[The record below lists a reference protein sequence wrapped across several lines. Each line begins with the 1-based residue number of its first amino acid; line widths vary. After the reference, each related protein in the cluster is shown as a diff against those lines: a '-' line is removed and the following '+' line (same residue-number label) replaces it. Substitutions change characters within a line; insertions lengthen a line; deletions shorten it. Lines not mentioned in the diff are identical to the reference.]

1 MSPQTELNRQLPV
14 LPTTTTKKKI
24 ATSSAASTE
33 QKIEVK
39 MILLSRKLKQRKKLE
54 KMMQKDYL
62 ELKKLTLRQN
72 TKKLFNDR
80 KELVKLIEKWS

>member
-1 MSPQTELNRQLPV
+1 MSPQTELNQQLPV

-39 MILLSRKLKQRKKLE
+39 MILLSRKLKQRKKLV

-62 ELKKLTLRQN
+62 ELKKLTPRQN

-80 KELVKLIEKWS
+80 KELVKLIENWS